1 MGCVLFFDKAS
12 FTPSTEKFS
21 KWLLTDFSYNN
32 ETVMFAP
39 LSGFYSSKGLGAK
52 DIRIGFVLDS
62 RKLIRS
68 VKILEKALYSYNN

>member
-1 MGCVLFFDKAS
+1 
-12 FTPSTEKFS
+12 
-21 KWLLTDFSYNN
+21 
-32 ETVMFAP
+32 MFAP

-52 DIRIGFVLDS
+52 DIRIGFVLNS